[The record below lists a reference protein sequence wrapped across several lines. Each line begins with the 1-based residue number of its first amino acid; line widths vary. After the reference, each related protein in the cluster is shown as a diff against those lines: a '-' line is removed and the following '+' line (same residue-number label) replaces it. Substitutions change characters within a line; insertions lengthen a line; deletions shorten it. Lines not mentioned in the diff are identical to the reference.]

1 MSNIVAC
8 ICKQALVIR
17 LYEGVRHIYIYIY
30 SKDVISLYES
40 ALLLLTFLD
49 T

>member
-17 LYEGVRHIYIYIY
+17 LYEGVRHIYIY

>member
-17 LYEGVRHIYIYIY
+17 LYEGVRHIY